1 MIDFELD
8 KMTIETA
15 GFRYVV
21 ERVRVFICGVL
32 VSEEVRV
39 EETIILGY
47 SP

>member
-1 MIDFELD
+1 MVDFELD
-8 KMTIETA
+8 RMTIEVR

-21 ERVRVFICGVL
+21 ERVRVFIGGVL